1 MARTVR
7 GHLSQTDGEAVF
19 ADSGFQSRLAKAV
32 KGILNL
38 NEIEMDQKQWEFF
51 KVRCL
56 AGRHWPEVTLAMGK
70 SWGPS
75 WSRELQHQQLNI
87 CRAGCNI
94 LPQETQT
101 NSSPVQCSLF
111 W

>member
-1 MARTVR
+1 M
-7 GHLSQTDGEAVF
+7 
-19 ADSGFQSRLAKAV
+19 KAV
-32 KGILNL
+32 KGILNP
-38 NEIEMDQKQWEFF
+38 NKIEMDQKQWEFF

-87 CRAGCNI
+87 CSAGCNI
-94 LPQETQT
+94 LPLGTQT
-101 NSSPVQCSLF
+101 YSSPVQCPLLWEILGFREIYILPETINEEVMLHSK
-111 W
+111 